1 MTTLEFPEFLSAE
14 NLGQLSAFA
23 ELRSGMLH
31 VEGMTPASSA
41 MMVADRFCKFP
52 QSILVVVDDYR
63 TGEVW
68 MQNLQS
74 LCGDKNVHF
83 FPSLGLKPY
92 EAKVPFAGILEERLK
107 FFKASQGKLPFIAV
121 CPLDSLLLRLP
132 EPSLL
137 EKQKIVFR
145 KGDVIDPLSLRKTLG
160 DMGYTEQPVVSTV
173 GEFSIRGCIVDINLY
188 MQEHPVRLEFFGD
201 EIESIRS
208 FDIFSQ
214 RSIDQLN
221 SVEVYPHGEFNLSV
235 EEKAKIPVE
244 EEELVWWRRPEY
256 ETLKSTVLDY
266 MPDAAIVFDGL
277 SVLEESAGK
286 LGALHVKSYEKAIS
300 LQQKV
305 APPTDLWYRFDIFES
320 EFSKR
325 IVLDFT
331 RARMESPDWIS
342 IAVRQQTKGVSGTSG
357 LVKEIEGFYAQ
368 GGLVYLV
375 AHSEGS
381 AQRVQHL
388 FDGAPVAGILIGDL
402 SDGFWIESDNIAFL
416 TEAEIFNR
424 TGKVR
429 RKHAVSGSISD
440 ALLVESL
447 TRGDF
452 VVHEDHGIGRYM
464 GLVREKINGGL
475 VDCIQLDY
483 ADGDRLKFPVSDL
496 RKIEKLPSS
505 EEETVPELAHLGS
518 KSWEKLKER
527 VKKRV
532 IKIARE
538 LVQLY
543 AKRELIE
550 GFAFPPDS
558 RMQKEFEDAFEYE
571 PTPDQVRATKEIK
584 EDMENNRPMDRLV
597 CGDVGFG
604 KTEVAMRAAFKC
616 VYSKKQVAVLVPTTI
631 LAAQH
636 YETFKERFA
645 AFPVNIALVNRYKT
659 AGEKKKIFKEVS
671 EGKYDIVVGT
681 HALLSNQS
689 AFKDLGLLIIDEEQ
703 KFGVKQKEHLRELRL
718 TVDTLSMS
726 ATPIPRSLHLSLTGV
741 RDISLINTPPMNRLP
756 VETKILQRDDTVL
769 AEAIHDELARGGQV
783 FVVNDRVQSIEH
795 LAEDIEAMAPGA
807 RVAVAHGQME
817 DHDLER
823 VMDAFIKGDFDILVS
838 TSIIESGLDVP
849 NANTILIMN
858 AHHFGISQLYQMRGR
873 VGRSDVLAYAYLV
886 IPKNEMISAESTKR
900 LQALEQFTDLG
911 SGYQLAMRDLEI
923 RGAGNLLGSEQHGFI
938 AEVDFETYVRLVR
951 EAVEELRGGGEE
963 SSKVQPRVELSIDA
977 FLPETYITDGLSRIS
992 IYQRLARTSKLED
1005 LPPLFAELE
1014 DRFGPAPDAVKKLFL
1029 VTEVAMIAAKLRIQG
1044 IEARRG
1050 MLVFTFMEFPPPDP
1064 KMLAELAAVSPFGMR
1079 YVGNSPLQG
1088 AVELGRAISDDEA
1101 AAAAL
1106 KLFRAFAS
1114 VIPDKPAEAPKP
1126 LPKMPT
1132 ISISESAPSPK
1143 KKRLSVDRP

>member
-938 AEVDFETYVRLVR
+938 AEVGFETYVRLVR

-1132 ISISESAPSPK
+1132 IAISEFAQK
-1143 KKRLSVDRP
+1143 KKKKG

>member
-14 NLGQLSAFA
+14 NLGRLSAFA

-938 AEVDFETYVRLVR
+938 AEVGFETYVRLVR

-1064 KMLAELAAVSPFGMR
+1064 KMLAELAAASPFGMR

-1132 ISISESAPSPK
+1132 IAISEPAPSPK
-1143 KKRLSVDRP
+1143 KKG

>member
-938 AEVDFETYVRLVR
+938 AEVGFETYVRLVR

-1101 AAAAL
+1101 ATAAL

-1132 ISISESAPSPK
+1132 IAITESAPSPK